1 MLSLLWS
8 KFLFEKTGK
17 SGSFHFPSL
26 KGRHNF
32 GERVLSIFLT
42 KIMAAIFDFNGNG
55 RLGEKRHLYYGLRST
70 VKNKETCGVGGVNG
84 IGIHPLTP
92 VSDQDRISPYYIY
105 AISCRQVMRI

>member
-55 RLGEKRHLYYGLRST
+55 RLGEKDIYFTVSGRRS
-70 VKNKETCGVGGVNG
+70 KMRRGVG
-84 IGIHPLTP
+84 LEE
-92 VSDQDRISPYYIY
+92 
-105 AISCRQVMRI
+105 

>member
-8 KFLFEKTGK
+8 KFLFEKAGK
-17 SGSFHFPSL
+17 SGSFHFQSL

-55 RLGEKRHLYYGLRST
+55 RLGEKDIYTTVCGRRSKLRR
-70 VKNKETCGVGGVNG
+70 GVG
-84 IGIHPLTP
+84 LEE
-92 VSDQDRISPYYIY
+92 
-105 AISCRQVMRI
+105 

>member
-17 SGSFHFPSL
+17 SGSFHSPSL
-26 KGRHNF
+26 KGRHDF

-55 RLGEKRHLYYGLRST
+55 RLGEKDIYTTVCGRRS
-70 VKNKETCGVGGVNG
+70 KIRRGVR
-84 IGIHPLTP
+84 LEE
-92 VSDQDRISPYYIY
+92 
-105 AISCRQVMRI
+105 

>member
-17 SGSFHFPSL
+17 SGSFHFQSL

-55 RLGEKRHLYYGLRST
+55 RLGEKYIYITVCGRRS
-70 VKNKETCGVGGVNG
+70 KIRRGVG
-84 IGIHPLTP
+84 LEE
-92 VSDQDRISPYYIY
+92 
-105 AISCRQVMRI
+105 

>member
-8 KFLFEKTGK
+8 KFLFEKAGK
-17 SGSFHFPSL
+17 SGSFHFQSL

-55 RLGEKRHLYYGLRST
+55 RLGEKDIYTTVCGRRS
-70 VKNKETCGVGGVNG
+70 KIRRGVG
-84 IGIHPLTP
+84 LEE
-92 VSDQDRISPYYIY
+92 
-105 AISCRQVMRI
+105 

>member
-8 KFLFEKTGK
+8 KFLFKKTGK

-42 KIMAAIFDFNGNG
+42 KIMVAIFDFIGNG
-55 RLGEKRHLYYGLRST
+55 RLGEKDIHITVCGRRS
-70 VKNKETCGVGGVNG
+70 KIRRGVE
-84 IGIHPLTP
+84 LEE
-92 VSDQDRISPYYIY
+92 
-105 AISCRQVMRI
+105 

>member
-55 RLGEKRHLYYGLRST
+55 RLGEKDIYITVSGRRS
-70 VKNKETCGVGGVNG
+70 KMRRGVG
-84 IGIHPLTP
+84 LEE
-92 VSDQDRISPYYIY
+92 
-105 AISCRQVMRI
+105 